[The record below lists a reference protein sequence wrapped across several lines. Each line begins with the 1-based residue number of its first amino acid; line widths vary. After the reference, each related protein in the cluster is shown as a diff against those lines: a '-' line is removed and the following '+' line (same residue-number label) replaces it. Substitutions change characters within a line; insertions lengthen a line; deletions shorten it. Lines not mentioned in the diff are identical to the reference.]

1 MKEKIEDTVIGI
13 LLIGIFIFIMGVAG
27 YIETH
32 YTREV
37 TVVKINEDEIVVED
51 SIQHHWVFYGE
62 DYKIG
67 DKIKMTMF
75 NNYTDS
81 NIYDDKI
88 IKVKKVV
95 DK

>member
-13 LLIGIFIFIMGVAG
+13 LLIGVFIFIMGVAG

-32 YTREV
+32 YTREA
-37 TVVKINEDEIVVED
+37 TVVKINEDEIIVED

>member
-1 MKEKIEDTVIGI
+1 MIEKIKEFISGMSIIGFI
-13 LLIGIFIFIMGVAG
+13 IGALLIGG
-27 YIETH
+27 YIDTH
-32 YTREV
+32 YTREA

-51 SIQHHWVFYGE
+51 SIQHHWSFYGE

>member
-13 LLIGIFIFIMGVAG
+13 LLIGVFIFIMGVAG

-32 YTREV
+32 YTREA
-37 TVVKINEDEIVVED
+37 TVIKINEDEIVVED
-51 SIQHHWVFYGE
+51 SIQHHWVFYGK

>member
-13 LLIGIFIFIMGVAG
+13 LLIGVFIFIMGVAG

-32 YTREV
+32 YTREA
-37 TVVKINEDEIVVED
+37 TVIKINEDEIVVED
-51 SIQHHWVFYGE
+51 SIHHHWVFYGK

>member
-32 YTREV
+32 YTREA

-51 SIQHHWVFYGE
+51 
-62 DYKIG
+62 
-67 DKIKMTMF
+67 
-75 NNYTDS
+75 
-81 NIYDDKI
+81 
-88 IKVKKVV
+88 
-95 DK
+95 